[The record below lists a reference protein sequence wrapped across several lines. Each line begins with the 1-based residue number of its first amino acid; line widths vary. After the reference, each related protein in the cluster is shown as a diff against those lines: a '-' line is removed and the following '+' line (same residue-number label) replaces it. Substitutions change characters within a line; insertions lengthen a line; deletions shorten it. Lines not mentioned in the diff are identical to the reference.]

1 MPRSR
6 RPQLALAALGL
17 LTAGLILAFMT
28 VGAKGNWDFILP
40 FRGRKLLGLVIIA
53 HAVACSTVLFQTV
66 TSNRIL
72 TPAIMGFDSLFVLC
86 ATLLVTAFG
95 STAMAGFD
103 PRLIFAANAILMVAA
118 SMALY
123 RWLFRDGTEDLHRIL
138 LIGVVVGILFRSL
151 AEFLQRMLDPNEF
164 MVLTD
169 MMFASFNAVPLDL
182 LGVASLLVGLVT
194 LWLIPRLPRLDVMAL
209 GRPVGINL
217 GLDWR
222 RETMAVLIAISVL
235 VSVSVA
241 LVGPILFF
249 GLMAAALAHLAV
261 GSSAHRHVLPA
272 ASLIAV
278 SLLVGGQMLLE
289 RVFAFDTALR
299 ILVEFAGGIIFI
311 TLLVARGRR

>member
-1 MPRSR
+1 MLRNR
-6 RPQLALAALGL
+6 RPQLVLGALGL

-28 VGAKGNWDFILP
+28 LGAKGNWDFILP
-40 FRGRKLLGLVIIA
+40 FRGRKLLSLVIIA

-72 TPAIMGFDSLFVLC
+72 TPAIMGFDSLFILC
-86 ATLLVTAFG
+86 ATLMVAGFG
-95 STAMAGFD
+95 STAVAAFD
-103 PRLIFAANAILMVAA
+103 PRLVFAVNAALMVAA

-138 LIGVVVGILFRSL
+138 LIGVVAGILFRSL

-169 MMFASFNAVPLDL
+169 MMFASFGSVPLDL
-182 LGVASLLVGLVT
+182 LGLSSLLVGLVT
-194 LWLIPRLPRLDVMAL
+194 LWLIPRLTRLDVMAL

-217 GLDWR
+217 GLNWR

-261 GSSAHRHVLPA
+261 GNSAHRYVLPA